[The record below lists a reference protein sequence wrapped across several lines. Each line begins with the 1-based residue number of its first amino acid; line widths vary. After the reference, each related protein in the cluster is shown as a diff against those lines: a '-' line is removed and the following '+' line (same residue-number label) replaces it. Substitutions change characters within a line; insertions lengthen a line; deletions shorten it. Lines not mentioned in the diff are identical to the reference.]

1 MGEKFAKPISTARSG
16 LHPAERNSD
25 RMGSPCHLQPRRV
38 VHLSSLILQFS
49 ILVSPDRSSHS
60 IENMNHPV
68 LAFATVAAMTAIA
81 SGNEFL
87 CDIPTAGC
95 ANGMFN
101 QVTCSCDCIPPFC
114 PDALG
119 NCLVSG
125 TCEDPWTNCTR
136 GKNCPWWSNTLK
148 AESCTTG
155 PKVSSTFYL
164 SNLKL
169 ITPHGCGLL
178 GSRWYVGYLHFR
190 RDLL

>member
-1 MGEKFAKPISTARSG
+1 
-16 LHPAERNSD
+16 
-25 RMGSPCHLQPRRV
+25 
-38 VHLSSLILQFS
+38 
-49 ILVSPDRSSHS
+49 
-60 IENMNHPV
+60 MNYPV

-125 TCEDPWTNCTR
+125 TCEDPWKNCTR
-136 GKNCPWWSNTLK
+136 GKNCPWWANPLK

-155 PKVSSTFYL
+155 PKVGRLFLVKLETDHTSTLRFVRFQMARGTSSLQKRFAVKQTFL
-164 SNLKL
+164 TLNTVHRTVPLQPS
-169 ITPHGCGLL
+169 IQ
-178 GSRWYVGYLHFR
+178 R
-190 RDLL
+190 